1 MNTSLRAR
9 LLRLNAGLLP
19 PDQAVWLACDLLVA
33 GYETPAVIEL
43 AGESPTQLWTWEADP
58 LVDRVLEE
66 LGIPRLSDEERDWVE
81 YRDLALD
88 VISGKLTPDHW
99 ACCTWPLGE
108 LVSGDE
114 LDELRALAIGDPDAV
129 ADRVLQFARE
139 CVRIVDERVGLR
151 LP

>member
-1 MNTSLRAR
+1 MNASLHDR

-58 LVDRVLEE
+58 LTDRVLAE
-66 LGIPRLSDEERDWVE
+66 LGIPRLTDQEQEWVE

-88 VISGKLTPDHW
+88 VVSGKLTPTTGL
-99 ACCTWPLGE
+99 AA
-108 LVSGDE
+108 SGHS
-114 LDELRALAIGDPDAV
+114 ASSGAGTSSTN
-129 ADRVLQFARE
+129 
-139 CVRIVDERVGLR
+139 
-151 LP
+151 